1 MLFVLFAGSAGNK
14 NTVQQIDQW
23 NLQLEFNVN
32 TVIFH
37 WKYTRDSVYAHVWHV
52 SIYIYTHQL
61 YTHSISVIIPI
72 MDHHR
77 PILSP
82 MFDVQSAGLPLRN
95 MYKICSEPTLEAGKP
110 GESTRYG
117 QEMLSVGMN
126 QQQ

>member
-52 SIYIYTHQL
+52 SIYIYIYTSIIYAFYIRY
-61 YTHSISVIIPI
+61 YTH
-72 MDHHR
+72 
-77 PILSP
+77 
-82 MFDVQSAGLPLRN
+82 
-95 MYKICSEPTLEAGKP
+95 
-110 GESTRYG
+110 YG
-117 QEMLSVGMN
+117 SS
-126 QQQ
+126 